1 MITAAVYEQEMKLRL
16 DNIRCGTTSLQAEK
30 AIVETMDVLRCF
42 GYDAGA
48 DIFFTIMHET
58 IKGNVVK
65 NIDV

>member
-16 DNIRCGTTSLQAEK
+16 DNIKCGNRSLQAEK
-30 AIVETMDVLRCF
+30 TVMETIEVLKCF

-48 DIFFTIMHET
+48 EIFEKIMYET
-58 IKGNVVK
+58 VKGNVVK